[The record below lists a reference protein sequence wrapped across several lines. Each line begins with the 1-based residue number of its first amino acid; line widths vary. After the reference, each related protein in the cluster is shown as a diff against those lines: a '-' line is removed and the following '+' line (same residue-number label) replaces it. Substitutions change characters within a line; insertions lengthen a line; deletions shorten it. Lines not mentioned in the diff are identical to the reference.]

1 MIIFILITVS
11 SHHDYR
17 CQQVIITYSVVGL
30 WILVENT
37 SFKDS
42 QSPRSGEELIPNSN
56 KHNLAAVYIRNTH
69 FSIDYIMVL
78 YIITYI
84 YIITL
89 YNFIYYIHIDCLIPV
104 PGETF
109 ITAKHRAIVL
119 TQKLQRWAMAW
130 LGAFR
135 AWRAAAKVEGDPQDS
150 WPPPAQHWTKLET
163 SNSFVVTHET
173 YHPFVRSSV

>member
-69 FSIDYIMVL
+69 FSIDYML
-78 YIITYI
+78 LYI
-84 YIITL
+84 YIL
-89 YNFIYYIHIDCLIPV
+89 
-104 PGETF
+104 
-109 ITAKHRAIVL
+109 
-119 TQKLQRWAMAW
+119 
-130 LGAFR
+130 
-135 AWRAAAKVEGDPQDS
+135 
-150 WPPPAQHWTKLET
+150 
-163 SNSFVVTHET
+163 
-173 YHPFVRSSV
+173 

>member
-69 FSIDYIMVL
+69 FSIDYMLL
-78 YIITYI
+78 YTYI
-84 YIITL
+84 YILIITW
-89 YNFIYYIHIDCLIPV
+89 YKFIYYIHIDCLIPV

-109 ITAKHRAIVL
+109 MIAKHRAIVL
-119 TQKLQRWAMAW
+119 TQKLQRWVMAW
-130 LGAFR
+130 QLSAPDVRQRRWKEIRKIHGHPQPNTEQSWKLLTLGEF
-135 AWRAAAKVEGDPQDS
+135 S
-150 WPPPAQHWTKLET
+150 
-163 SNSFVVTHET
+163 ET
-173 YHPFVRSSV
+173 YHPLVRSSV

>member
-69 FSIDYIMVL
+69 FSIDYMLL
-78 YIITYI
+78 YTYI
-84 YIITL
+84 YINYNMIQIYIL
-89 YNFIYYIHIDCLIPV
+89 YSYWLFDSGSRWNLHDCK
-104 PGETF
+104 
-109 ITAKHRAIVL
+109 ASCYRADSKVA
-119 TQKLQRWAMAW
+119 AMGDGLA
-130 LGAFR
+130 AFR
-135 AWRAAAKVEGDPQDS
+135 PWRAAAKVEGDPQDS

-163 SNSFVVTHET
+163 SNSGGIFRDV
-173 YHPFVRSSV
+173 SSSC